1 MTLEE
6 LKERRDKL
14 KETYYNILSAGQE
27 FQTRTGRVKQA
38 DLEQVRQDL
47 QAVEAQIASMEG
59 QKDGMTDKILLE
71 LGDW

>member
-38 DLEQVRQDL
+38 DLAQVRQDL
-47 QAVEAQIASMEG
+47 QAIEAQIASMEG